1 MTVATGTVRALT
13 FRRPG
18 SAEVG
23 RRPAPIAGRG
33 ETLVAPRYVGICAT
47 DIELRDGTHP
57 YFAMGVARFPLQP
70 GHEWSGLVVASDNPN
85 LPAGTPVVAD
95 PEVSCARTGC
105 EWCTTGRIPWCPDR
119 QEIGCRG
126 HLDGAAAEL
135 VSLPTRNLHRVPVSV
150 DLRDAV
156 LAEPAATV
164 FGGLSRVG
172 PVYGCRALVI
182 GAGTIGLIAAQVL
195 RSQGAEVTVAVRRR
209 SRDAA
214 LAGFSTIVIE
224 DADHDPLPAG
234 FPVVM
239 NAAGSASAIALGIRA
254 LANGGQLALLG
265 VPATPVEHLDVASI
279 LHKDATIHGVLNYSS
294 GGASLFDV
302 ALAALAA
309 GVIDGSAIVDSVIPL
324 ADADAAFARVND
336 ADRARPKV
344 LLGMTA

>member
-1 MTVATGTVRALT
+1 MTVATETVRALT

-18 SAEVG
+18 VAEVG
-23 RRPAPIAGRG
+23 PRAAPTAGRG
-33 ETLVAPRYVGICAT
+33 ETLVAPRYIGICAT

-57 YFAMGVARFPLQP
+57 YFARGVARFPLQP
-70 GHEWSGLVVASDNPN
+70 GHEWSGVVVASDDPN
-85 LPAGTPVVAD
+85 LPRGTPVVAD
-95 PEVSCARTGC
+95 PEVSCGRPDC

-135 VSLPTRNLHRVPVSV
+135 VSLPTRNLHRIPDGV

-164 FGGLSRVG
+164 FGGLHRVG
-172 PVYGCRALVI
+172 PVHGRRALVI
-182 GAGTIGLIAAQVL
+182 GAGTIGLIAAQVM
-195 RSQGAEVTVAVRRR
+195 RSEGADVTVAVHRPGRE
-209 SRDAA
+209 AA
-214 LAGFSTIVIE
+214 LAGFETIVVE
-224 DADHDPLPAG
+224 HADDDPLPAG

-254 LANGGQLALLG
+254 LGNGGQLALLG
-265 VPATPVEHLDVASI
+265 VPAAPADHVDVASI

-294 GGASLFDV
+294 GGPGLFDR

-309 GVIDGSAIVDSVIPL
+309 GIIDGSAVIDGVIPL
-324 ADADAAFARVND
+324 EDADAAFARVND

-344 LLGMTA
+344 LLGITA